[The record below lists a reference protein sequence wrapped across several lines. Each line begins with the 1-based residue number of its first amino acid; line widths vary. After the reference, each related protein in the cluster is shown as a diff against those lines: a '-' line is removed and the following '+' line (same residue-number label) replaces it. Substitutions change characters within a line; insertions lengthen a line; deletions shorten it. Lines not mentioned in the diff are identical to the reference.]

1 MEENFTETMPSLPE
15 PEKGMILSEEALFY
29 LQTGAKW
36 AKFLAIMGFIG
47 CGFVVLMGL
56 FAGSL
61 FSTFGGLMPGYPAGA
76 VRGIGALASVFY
88 LAFALLYFFP
98 SLYLYQFSKFVQKA
112 IMFSNSLEITSAL
125 GKLKSFFK
133 FIGIL
138 IIVILSLYVLI
149 LIGVFVMMGTYSAF
163 RQ

>member
-1 MEENFTETMPSLPE
+1 MEENFTETTHSLPE
-15 PEKGMILSEEALFY
+15 PEKGVLLSQEALYY
-29 LQTGAKW
+29 LQTASKW

-61 FSTFGGLMPGYPAGA
+61 FSRVGGAMQGYGGVAQGMGA
-76 VRGIGALASVFY
+76 FMSVFY
-88 LAFALLYFFP
+88 IAFALLYFFP
-98 SLYLYQFSKFVQKA
+98 SLYLYQFAKFAQNA
-112 IMFSNSLEITSAL
+112 LLFSNSQDITLAM

-133 FIGIL
+133 FVGIL
-138 IIVILSLYVLI
+138 IIAILSLYLLI
-149 LIGVFVMMGTYSAF
+149 AIGVFVMMGTYSAF

>member
-1 MEENFTETMPSLPE
+1 MEENFTETVHPLPE
-15 PEKGMILSEEALFY
+15 PQKGVLLSEEALHY

-36 AKFLAIMGFIG
+36 AKFLAIIGFIG

-61 FSTFGGLMPGYPAGA
+61 FSNIGGAMRGYGGVAQSMGA
-76 VRGIGALASVFY
+76 FMSVFY
-88 LAFALLYFFP
+88 IAFALLYFFP
-98 SLYLYQFSKFVQKA
+98 SLYLYQFAKFAQKA
-112 IMFSNSLEITSAL
+112 IMFSNSQDITLAM

-133 FIGIL
+133 FLGIL
-138 IIVILSLYVLI
+138 IIVIFSLYLLI
-149 LIGVFVMMGTYSAF
+149 IIGVFVMMGTYSAF

>member
-1 MEENFTETMPSLPE
+1 MEENFTETTHVPPQ
-15 PEKGMILSEEALFY
+15 PEKGMVLSEEALYY

-47 CGFVVLMGL
+47 CAFVVLMGL

-61 FSTFGGLMPGYPAGA
+61 FSRVGGAMQGYGGA
-76 VRGIGALASVFY
+76 AQGMGAFMSVFY
-88 LAFALLYFFP
+88 IAFALLYFFP
-98 SLYLYQFSKFVQKA
+98 SLYLYQFANFAQKA
-112 IMFSNSLEITSAL
+112 IMFSNSQDITLAM

-133 FIGIL
+133 FVGIL
-138 IIVILSLYVLI
+138 IIVIISLYLLI
-149 LIGVFVMMGTYSAF
+149 VIGVFAMMGTYSAF

>member
-1 MEENFTETMPSLPE
+1 MEENFTETTHSLPE
-15 PEKGMILSEEALFY
+15 SEKGIHLSEEALYY

-36 AKFLAIMGFIG
+36 AKFLAIV
-47 CGFVVLMGL
+47 GFVGCVIMVLVGL

-61 FSTFGGLMPGYPAGA
+61 FSSLSSTMPSYSSGITQSMGA
-76 VRGIGALASVFY
+76 FMSVFY
-88 LAFALLYFFP
+88 VAFALLYFFP
-98 SLYLYQFSKFVQKA
+98 SLYLYQFAKFTQKA
-112 IMFSNSLEITSAL
+112 IMFSNSHDITSAL

-138 IIVILSLYVLI
+138 IIVIISLYMLI
-149 LIGVFVMMGTYSAF
+149 IIGVFAMMGTYSAF

>member
-36 AKFLAIMGFIG
+36 AKFLAVI
-47 CGFVVLMGL
+47 GFVGCVIMVLVGL
-56 FAGSL
+56 FAGSMFASL
-61 FSTFGGLMPGYPAGA
+61 RGTMPGYSTSITQSMGA
-76 VRGIGALASVFY
+76 FMSIFY
-88 LAFALLYFFP
+88 VAFALLYFFP
-98 SLYLYQFSKFVQKA
+98 SLYLYQFAKLTQKA